1 MLRCSGQP
9 DGIHMAP
16 DCSISSISMLRWACL
31 KSHLAFWNLDPWDL
45 ASVLDFNMHDTWTC
59 LLRANI
65 FVAIR
70 HQRSYSAHL
79 GSQYFTGFQKG
90 HLSSHLR
97 AFCDVVSIC
106 LAVGVRGWR
115 TLKPWGKPHPVESFD
130 IMPPTPFWPQKY
142 WVPPAADPR
151 QGD

>member
-1 MLRCSGQP
+1 MLCCSGQLNA
-9 DGIHMAP
+9 IHMAP
-16 DCSISSISMLRWACL
+16 DCSISSISMLRWTCL

-45 ASVLDFNMHDTWTC
+45 AGFLDFNMHNSWTC

-65 FVAIR
+65 FVLIR

-90 HLSSHLR
+90 HLSSHLG

-106 LAVGVRGWR
+106 LAVGVGGWR
-115 TLKPWGKPHPVESFD
+115 TLKPRGKPHPVESFD
-130 IMPPTPFWPQKY
+130 IMAPTPFWTQKY